1 MSDNLPAVR
10 GTTPHASEE
19 RAAISVRPGSWWRA
33 KRELQMPYGPSV
45 SGGSILLCTDVEYA
59 HGAPHTIHLRDTPA
73 SRSDED
79 IRRDRSARSWEMLY
93 DELVTEFEPV
103 TEAEALASR
112 DREIA
117 ALGYE
122 IGEIQTD
129 IQTRQLDLQ
138 QIAAS
143 VPTGPAGLLGA
154 GEQTDVEGRREMAV
168 RMRESL
174 EQRSAEISRI
184 SAEITASAEQ
194 MQVRSTRLSA
204 YYEERGIAAAAS
216 IKPVQAVAGRIIEQ
230 VDTIGL
236 YAGTSVAADLII
248 DGASAP
254 AGAPLHLFQRKLFLD
269 EELLIHLLDGGAD
282 FEDVDTLVERLRED
296 PALVQRIFGA
306 PRAAVLMQ
314 PRRRKKERITASGDI
329 GATIEKIMRER
340 EDERAFMLVR
350 DGGRVWYVA
359 LPDFLSSAPRLFPT
373 PDDIDAPYRRR
384 SWHRDEPAR
393 VIGQDDLGYAGA
405 VEEFRRMAL
414 LYERF
419 LIMMW
424 GLHDRLSVFGP
435 IMEGSGYT
443 NFADPGFQQERFRL
457 VMDDQALI
465 GPNRPAWRDYVK
477 QQNGGLRPGSRI
489 VAFAHRLITPE
500 IAPHVVSYDSR
511 THREN
516 WKARPVEPISLAT
529 VRRSGA
535 DLVVDIEIAREVYD
549 RSSYEYRQ
557 RVTKLA
563 VPLNHVSQSG
573 ATGYIVIDA
582 IDSRDL
588 DFYLD
593 SRSQREAYLDYAAIV
608 VSVRDLLRA
617 EAAEDAPAIEWLR
630 SATMDSHTGKTAE
643 EIEAAARASAR
654 LWRAGNRGN
663 ATPAPGTP
671 EFERARDAL
680 LAGVWTSLGLDA
692 HRDLVPAIVQL
703 VEGETGAAPV
713 RIVRDAKGRLIAYAP
728 SNAAAVGE
736 AAEMLGGCWPFVDR
750 HVLDVDG
757 DGRVT
762 IQSSTQIQ
770 PIAGAPGETVIDELG
785 DMPTLVTKQRPNV
798 LKALLEE
805 YQLVLERPELA
816 RCMGQ
821 PDERQAEV
829 IARKARAAILAP
841 DGSMLDRGHVVMPIG
856 VRATRAK
863 NRDEI
868 LVQAVCL
875 AADSIDFLASFDG
888 ARPHA
893 INTIRRTA
901 RHPEVHLARMVKP
914 TGRVPFSLAYTDLTA
929 DFVEQCRGHLDDRA
943 PIFRADDIRISH
955 ATTAEHPE
963 LAGILGL
970 VTEPREGVRSAR
982 VGLSTWISPTVAEQ
996 IRALRTAAPT
1006 AVQVEDDDAPDCA
1019 MNC

>member
-10 GTTPHASEE
+10 GTTPHVREE

-33 KRELQMPYGPSV
+33 QHDVQTLYDGTIPA
-45 SGGSILLCTDVEYA
+45 GSIMLCTDVEYA

-122 IGEIQTD
+122 IGEIQAD
-129 IQTRQLDLQ
+129 IQTRQQDLQ

-154 GEQTDVEGRREMAV
+154 GDEVDAEDRQEVAV

-174 EQRSAEISRI
+174 EQQSVTISRI

-216 IKPVQAVAGRIIEQ
+216 IKPVQAVAGRIMEQ

-236 YAGTSVAADLII
+236 YAGTNVAAELII
-248 DGASAP
+248 DGASAG
-254 AGAPLHLFQRKLFLD
+254 ADAPLHLFQRKLYLD

-282 FEDVDTLVERLRED
+282 FEDVGTLFERLRND

-314 PRRRKKERITASGDI
+314 PRRRKKERLTAPGDI
-329 GATIEKIMRER
+329 GAVIDRVLREQ
-340 EDERAFMLVR
+340 EDERTFMLVR

-359 LPDFLSSAPRLFPT
+359 LPDFLSSSPRLFPT
-373 PDDIDAPYRRR
+373 PDDIDAPYKKR
-384 SWHRDEPAR
+384 SWYRGDPDR
-393 VIGQDDLGYAGA
+393 VIGLDDLEYAGA

-414 LYERF
+414 MYERF

-424 GLHDRLSVFGP
+424 GLHDRLGIFGP
-435 IMEGSGYT
+435 VMEGSGYS
-443 NFADPGFQQERFRL
+443 NFADPGFQQDRFRL
-457 VMDDQALI
+457 IMDDQSLI
-465 GPNRPAWRDYVK
+465 GPNRPAWQDYVR
-477 QQNGGLRPGSRI
+477 QQAAGLRPGSRV
-489 VAFAHRLITPE
+489 VAFTHRLITPE
-500 IAPHVVSYDSR
+500 IAPHVVRYDSR
-511 THREN
+511 THRKN
-516 WKARPVEPISLAT
+516 WKARPAEPISLAT

-535 DLVVDIEIAREVYD
+535 DLVVDIEIEREVYD
-549 RSSYEYRQ
+549 RRSFEYRQ
-557 RVTKLA
+557 RRTKLE
-563 VPLNHVSQSG
+563 VPLNHSSQHG
-573 ATGYIVIDA
+573 ETGHIVIDA

-608 VSVRDLLRA
+608 ISVRDLLRS

-630 SATMDSHTGKTAE
+630 SAVLDARTGRSEAE
-643 EIEAAARASAR
+643 VEAAARASAR
-654 LWRAGNRGN
+654 LWRAGNRGLG
-663 ATPAPGTP
+663 APAPGTP
-671 EFERARDAL
+671 EFERARDVL

-692 HRDLVPAIVQL
+692 HRNLVPAIVQL
-703 VEGETGAAPV
+703 VESETGAAPV
-713 RIVRDAKGRLIAYAP
+713 RIVRDAKSRLIAYAP
-728 SNAAAVGE
+728 SSPSTVGE

-750 HVLDVDG
+750 HVLKVDG
-757 DGRVT
+757 DGRVA
-762 IQSSTQIQ
+762 IQSTTQIQ

-785 DMPTLVTKQRPNV
+785 EMPTLVTKQRPAV

-805 YQLVLERPELA
+805 YRIILDRPDLV
-816 RCMGQ
+816 RCLDQ
-821 PDERQAEV
+821 PDDRQAEI
-829 IARKARAAILAP
+829 IARKTRTAIMAP
-841 DGSMLDRGHVVMPIG
+841 DGSMLDRGHVVWPIG
-856 VRATRAK
+856 VRATRAT
-863 NRDEI
+863 NQDEI
-868 LVQAVCL
+868 RIQAICL
-875 AADSIDFLASFDG
+875 AADPIDYLASFEG
-888 ARPHA
+888 TRPHA
-893 INTIRRTA
+893 INVIRRA
-901 RHPEVHLARMVKP
+901 AGHPETHLARMVKP
-914 TGRVPFSLAYTDLTA
+914 TGRSRFSLAYTDLTA
-929 DFVEQCRGHLDDRA
+929 EFVEQCRGQLDVGA
-943 PIFRADDIRISH
+943 QIFRTDDIRISN
-955 ATTAEHPE
+955 ATTAEHPD
-963 LAGILGL
+963 LAEILNL
-970 VTEPREGVRSAR
+970 VTEPREGGRPAR
-982 VGLSTWISPTVAEQ
+982 VGLSTWVSPTVAEQ
-996 IRALRTAAPT
+996 IRARGAAPT
-1006 AVQVEDDDAPDCA
+1006 TDRVADDDAPDCA
-1019 MNC
+1019 MNG